1 MRANDSFIHRIVPGE
16 GIEDQSA
23 DTLPHGVRLALHS
36 RGSARILGSF
46 GRAHTLRPARDA
58 RRFRRCQTWSASRER
73 QGSVRRDLVRMSNF
87 LSGA

>member
-58 RRFRRCQTWSASRER
+58 RRFRPR
-73 QGSVRRDLVRMSNF
+73 
-87 LSGA
+87 GARPGQLHGNGKGA